1 MKLKWGASTDVGM
14 VRQQNEDSYL
24 AEENLY
30 VVADGMGGHNAG
42 EIASALACS
51 RAAEVARAG
60 RVRSAQALSEFVTEA
75 NVAIFDAATTTTG
88 QHGMGTTITAL
99 AVLDDSF
106 TTVAVANV
114 GDSRT
119 YLLRNGELRQ
129 VSVDHSYVQDLI
141 AQGYVS
147 REEART
153 HPQRNIVTRAL
164 GIDRSVLVD
173 TFVIDTMPGDRFV
186 LCSDGLV
193 DEIDDVAIAGI
204 AQSTEDP
211 SSCASRLVSA
221 AKTAGG
227 RDNITVVVVDFQ
239 PSSVSSTPT
248 PNIPSVVD
256 DVLGGLVVL
265 GLFAVLIT
273 IGVWRGAHR
282 GYHVTFG
289 DKSTTSQV
297 VILHGKPGGTWWFD
311 PRIEEKT
318 TLRRSDLLPA
328 FVADLDRI
336 RSFDSLVEAQRFV
349 TAIESVSGRD

>member
-1 MKLKWGASTDVGM
+1 
-14 VRQQNEDSYL
+14 
-24 AEENLY
+24 
-30 VVADGMGGHNAG
+30 
-42 EIASALACS
+42 
-51 RAAEVARAG
+51 
-60 RVRSAQALSEFVTEA
+60 
-75 NVAIFDAATTTTG
+75 
-88 QHGMGTTITAL
+88 MGTTITAL

-106 TTVAVANV
+106 STVAVANV

-193 DEIDDVAIAGI
+193 DEIDDAAIAGI
-204 AQSTEDP
+204 AQSVEDP

-239 PSSVSSTPT
+239 PSSVPSTPT
-248 PNIPSVVD
+248 PHVPSVVG

-282 GYHVTFG
+282 GYYVTFG

-311 PRIEEKT
+311 PRIEEET

-328 FVADLDRI
+328 FVADLDRV

-349 TAIESVSGRD
+349 TALENVSGRD

>member
-1 MKLKWGASTDVGM
+1 
-14 VRQQNEDSYL
+14 
-24 AEENLY
+24 
-30 VVADGMGGHNAG
+30 MGGHNAG

-60 RVRSAQALSEFVTEA
+60 RIRSAQDLSEFVTEA

-193 DEIDDVAIAGI
+193 DEIDDAAIAGI
-204 AQSTEDP
+204 AQSVEDP

-239 PSSVSSTPT
+239 PSSVPSTPT
-248 PNIPSVVD
+248 PNIPSVVG

-273 IGVWRGAHR
+273 IGMWRGAHR
-282 GYHVTFG
+282 GYYVTFG
-289 DKSTTSQV
+289 DKSTASQV

-318 TLRRSDLLPA
+318 ALRRSDLLPA
-328 FVADLDRI
+328 FVADLDRV

-349 TAIESVSGRD
+349 TALENVSGRD